1 MRDMAETT
9 ARILVVDD
17 DAGIRAA
24 LQDFLTARGYEVR
37 AVADA
42 VSARAALKA
51 APSDVVLLDVMMPG
65 EDGLSL
71 CRALA
76 AKGGVR
82 VILVSARTEED
93 SRILGLEL
101 GADDY
106 VCKPFNPREL
116 AARIEAV
123 LRRDRPMAEASPAVY
138 AFDRWIYDAAARS
151 LTDRVGVVTPLS
163 TREHQALEALVSRPS
178 RVLSRNQLL
187 DLIGQDAGDVFDRSI
202 DTLISRLRRKVE
214 QDPRRPELIV
224 TVRGGGY
231 SLQAKVRRL

>member
-1 MRDMAETT
+1 MADMA

-17 DAGIRAA
+17 DPDIRVA
-24 LQDFLTARGYEVR
+24 LRDFLAAQGYEVR

-42 VSARAALKA
+42 AEARAALKA
-51 APSDVVLLDVMMPG
+51 APSEVVLLDVMMPG

-71 CRALA
+71 CRSLA
-76 AKGGVR
+76 AKGGAR
-82 VILVSARTEED
+82 VILVSARTEEE

-123 LRRDRPMAEASPAVY
+123 LRRDRPMAETSHAVY
-138 AFDRWIYDAAARS
+138 AFGRWVYDAAARV
-151 LTDRVGVVTPLS
+151 LTDPSGVVTPLS
-163 TREHQALEALVSRPS
+163 TREHQTLVALVTRPS
-178 RVLSRNQLL
+178 RVLSRTQLL

-214 QDPRRPELIV
+214 RDPRRPELIA

>member
-1 MRDMAETT
+1 MRDMAETA
-9 ARILVVDD
+9 ARVLVVDD

-24 LQDFLTARGYEVR
+24 LQEFLIARGYEVR
-37 AVADA
+37 AVANA
-42 VSARAALKA
+42 AAARAALKA
-51 APSDVVLLDVMMPG
+51 APSEVVLLDVMMPG

-71 CRALA
+71 CRSLT
-76 AKGGVR
+76 AKGGTR
-82 VILVSARTEED
+82 VILVSARTEEE

-123 LRRDRPMAEASPAVY
+123 LRRDRPMAEASHAVY
-138 AFDRWIYDAAARS
+138 AFDRWVYDAASCA
-151 LTDRVGVVTPLS
+151 LTDPAGVVTPLS
-163 TREHQALEALVSRPS
+163 TREHQALVALATRPS
-178 RVLSRNQLL
+178 RVLSRTQLL

-214 QDPRRPELIV
+214 RDPRRPKLIV

>member
-1 MRDMAETT
+1 MLDMADPV

-17 DAGIRAA
+17 DAGVRAA
-24 LQDFLTARGYEVR
+24 LRDFLTVRGYEVR

-42 VSARAALKA
+42 AAARGALKS

-71 CRALA
+71 CRSLS

-82 VILVSARTEED
+82 VILVSARTEAE

-123 LRRDRPMAEASPAVY
+123 LRRDRPMAETSHAVY
-138 AFDRWIYDAAARS
+138 AFDRWVYDAAARA
-151 LTDRVGVVTPLS
+151 LTDPAGVVTPLS
-163 TREHQALEALVSRPS
+163 TREHQALVALAARPS
-178 RVLSRNQLL
+178 RVLSRAQLL
-187 DLIGQDAGDVFDRSI
+187 DLTGQDAGDVFDRSI

-214 QDPRRPELIV
+214 RDPRRPELIA

>member
-1 MRDMAETT
+1 MAEA
-9 ARILVVDD
+9 ARVLVVDD

-24 LQDFLTARGYEVR
+24 LRDFLAARGYEVR

-42 VSARAALKA
+42 SAARAALKA
-51 APSDVVLLDVMMPG
+51 APSEVVLLDVMMPG

-71 CRALA
+71 CRSLA
-76 AKGGVR
+76 AKRGAR
-82 VILVSARTEED
+82 VILVSARTEEE

-123 LRRDRPMAEASPAVY
+123 LRRDRPMAEASHAVY
-138 AFDRWIYDAAARS
+138 AFDRWIYDVAARA
-151 LTDRVGVVTPLS
+151 LTDPAGVVTPLGR
-163 TREHQALEALVSRPS
+163 REHQALEALVSRPS
-178 RVLSRNQLL
+178 RVLSRTQLL
-187 DLIGQDAGDVFDRSI
+187 DLIGQDACDVFDRSI

-214 QDPRRPELIV
+214 RDPRRPKLIV

-231 SLQAKVRRL
+231 SLQARVRRL